1 MIRPCRCSGSVSHV
15 HLDCLNTW
23 RASSAH
29 AFYRCSVCQYEYR
42 LQRTL
47 VAKLLMQ
54 EECVMGFAVMMI
66 LALCMV
72 LGVVLAGVI
81 AHWQLPIDPVH
92 DLLTMM
98 NVDRFW
104 TRCILSNRQRHAP
117 THNAYDLVTVL
128 REVYQQSDGVNEVIK
143 NFVKVLRSPLPMIY
157 FLCHPFVAAVVNIFL
172 LGALPIGV
180 VGFGGYFLGMS
191 PPASLLF
198 TLVLSP
204 PSYLVLCA
212 GLVNQIR
219 QGGNNWIVHGAF
231 LLAWF
236 ASLSVKSVS
245 RLCLVVGC
253 LIATREVYLYLIVR
267 ARQVS
272 NWFGDMILEP
282 N

>member
-1 MIRPCRCSGSVSHV
+1 M
-15 HLDCLNTW
+15 L
-23 RASSAH
+23 
-29 AFYRCSVCQYEYR
+29 
-42 LQRTL
+42 
-47 VAKLLMQ
+47 
-54 EECVMGFAVMMI
+54 
-66 LALCMV
+66 

-128 REVYQQSDGVNEVIK
+128 REVYQQSDGVKEVIK
-143 NFVKVLRSPLPMIY
+143 NFIKVLRSPLPMIY

-198 TLVLSP
+198 ALVLSP
-204 PSYLVLCA
+204 
-212 GLVNQIR
+212 
-219 QGGNNWIVHGAF
+219 
-231 LLAWF
+231 LLLGVVCRPGEPN
-236 ASLSVKSVS
+236 SS
-245 RLCLVVGC
+245 RGKQLD
-253 LIATREVYLYLIVR
+253 R
-267 ARQVS
+267 ARRVPFGVVRKPECQVRES
-272 NWFGDMILEP
+272 FVPGGELSHCHQRSIFVPCCARETTQQLVWRHDFGTELLVDCC
-282 N
+282 